1 MKVVVV
7 GSKGMLAQDLIPM
20 IAKEHETLSFDKNRL
35 DITDKKSVFDL
46 VGRIEPDLVIN
57 CAAYNQVD
65 QAETNREAAFRVNAY
80 GVQQLAIACQEFGSA
95 LCHFST
101 DYVFDGK
108 NTLPYQPYDQ
118 PNPISVYG
126 ASKRAG
132 EVFVQSI
139 LNRYYLIRTS
149 SLYGKGGNNFVYTIL
164 RLAKENEVLRVV
176 QDQMMSPTCTVNLA
190 QGVVKLISSGNFGVY
205 HLTDRTAPPATAPP
219 ATARPAR
226 HSPEAKPTRPP
237 RLSESDGGQVAD
249 GHERAGRHEQ
259 AGGGISWF
267 EFAKEILKMK
277 GFPNEV
283 EPTTSQEF
291 IRPARRP
298 AYSVLDTTLFTLCSG
313 YEPIPWQ
320 ESLKRFIDRT

>member
-108 NTLPYQPYDQ
+108 STLPYQPYDQ

-205 HLTDRTAPPATAPP
+205 HLTDLT
-219 ATARPAR
+219 
-226 HSPEAKPTRPP
+226 
-237 RLSESDGGQVAD
+237 
-249 GHERAGRHEQ
+249 
-259 AGGGISWF
+259 GGGISWF
-267 EFAKEILKMK
+267 EFAKEILKAR
-277 GFPNEV
+277 GLHNEI

-313 YEPIPWQ
+313 YEPMPWQ

>member
-205 HLTDRTAPPATAPP
+205 HLTDRTDPPATA
-219 ATARPAR
+219 
-226 HSPEAKPTRPP
+226 
-237 RLSESDGGQVAD
+237 
-249 GHERAGRHEQ
+249 RHEQ

>member
-20 IAKEHETLSFDKNRL
+20 IAKEHETLSFDKDQV

-80 GVQQLAIACQEFGSA
+80 GVQQLALACQEVGSA

-108 NTLPYQPYDQ
+108 STLPYQPYDQ

-149 SLYGKGGNNFVYTIL
+149 SLYGKGANNFVYTIL
-164 RLAKENEVLRVV
+164 RLAKKNEVLRVV
-176 QDQMMSPTCTVNLA
+176 QDQMISPTWTVNLA

-205 HLTDRTAPPATAPP
+205 HLTDLT
-219 ATARPAR
+219 
-226 HSPEAKPTRPP
+226 
-237 RLSESDGGQVAD
+237 
-249 GHERAGRHEQ
+249 
-259 AGGGISWF
+259 GGGISWF

-277 GFPNEV
+277 GLPNEV

-313 YEPIPWQ
+313 YEPMPWQ
-320 ESLKRFIDRT
+320 ESLKRFLDMI